1 MTALGRRDWVPQA
14 SEDYVLKV
22 AGETASQPLDAI
34 AARIDA
40 LATENRT
47 IHERD
52 CVNLNPATNV
62 MNPKAEALLSAG
74 IGARPSLGYPGDK
87 YEMGL
92 EAIEQIEIIA
102 AELAAEVF
110 GAKYAEIRVPSGAI
124 ANLYAFMIAAK
135 AGDCI
140 IAPPGEIGGH
150 VTHHGAGAAGLYGI
164 VTHPAPID
172 PVNYTVDVEKL
183 RADALRLKPKLIS
196 IGGSLNLFPHPI
208 REIRAIADE
217 IGAIVLF
224 DAAHMSGMIA
234 GHGWQQP
241 LEEGAHLM
249 TMSTYKSLGGPP
261 SGLIVTND
269 AEIARKLDAIAYP
282 GLTANFDAAKSASL
296 AVSLLDWKAHGRAYA
311 QEMAKTAKALAEAL
325 SERQVP
331 VFARDRGM
339 TTSHQF
345 AIEAAA
351 YGGGQAA
358 ARKLRAVNILSCGIG
373 LPLPA
378 VEGDVNGLRFGTPEI
393 VRFGMTAADMPELAG
408 YIAEGLNGSRPA
420 GAVAKDVTA
429 FRGRFRSLHFMR

>member
-1 MTALGRRDWVPQA
+1 
-14 SEDYVLKV
+14 
-22 AGETASQPLDAI
+22 
-34 AARIDA
+34 
-40 LATENRT
+40 
-47 IHERD
+47 
-52 CVNLNPATNV
+52 
-62 MNPKAEALLSAG
+62 
-74 IGARPSLGYPGDK
+74 
-87 YEMGL
+87 
-92 EAIEQIEIIA
+92 
-102 AELAAEVF
+102 
-110 GAKYAEIRVPSGAI
+110 
-124 ANLYAFMIAAK
+124 
-135 AGDCI
+135 
-140 IAPPGEIGGH
+140 
-150 VTHHGAGAAGLYGI
+150 
-164 VTHPAPID
+164 
-172 PVNYTVDVEKL
+172 
-183 RADALRLKPKLIS
+183 
-196 IGGSLNLFPHPI
+196 
-208 REIRAIADE
+208 
-217 IGAIVLF
+217 
-224 DAAHMSGMIA
+224 MSGMIA

-269 AEIARKLDAIAYP
+269 AEIAKKLDAIAYP

-358 ARKLRAVNILSCGIG
+358 AKRLRAVNILSCGIG

-378 VEGDVNGLRFGTPEI
+378 VEGDVNGLRLGTPEI

-420 GAVAKDVTA
+420 EAVAKDVTA
-429 FRGRFRSLHFMR
+429 FRGKFRTLHFMR

>member
-14 SEDYVLKV
+14 SEDYVLGI
-22 AGETASQPLDAI
+22 AAETAGQSLDAV
-34 AARIDA
+34 AARIAA
-40 LATENRT
+40 LTVENRN

-52 CVNLNPATNV
+52 CINLNPATNV
-62 MNPKAEALLSAG
+62 MNPKAEAVLAAG
-74 IGARPSLGYPGDK
+74 LGARPSLGYPGDK

-92 EAIEQIEIIA
+92 EAIEKIEIIA

-124 ANLYAFMIAAK
+124 ANLYAFMVAAK
-135 AGDCI
+135 PGDCI
-140 IAPPGEIGGH
+140 IAPPGAIGGH

-164 VTHPAPID
+164 VTHPAPVD
-172 PVNYTVDVEKL
+172 PVNYTVDLARL
-183 RADALRLKPKLIS
+183 REDALRLKPKLIS
-196 IGGSLNLFPHPI
+196 IGGSLNLFAHPI

-269 AEIARKLDAIAYP
+269 AEIAKRLDAIAYP

-296 AVSLLDWKAHGRAYA
+296 AITLLDWKAHGRAYA
-311 QEMAKTAKALAEAL
+311 QMMAETAKALGEAL
-325 SERQVP
+325 VERQVP
-331 VFARDRGM
+331 VFARDRGL

-345 AIEAAA
+345 AIEAHS

-358 ARKLRAVNILSCGIG
+358 AKTLRAINILSCGIG
-373 LPLPA
+373 LPLPEVA
-378 VEGDVNGLRFGTPEI
+378 GDVNGLRLGTPEI
-393 VRFGMTAADMPELAG
+393 VRFGMTPADMPELAG
-408 YIAEGLNGSRPA
+408 YITEGLSGSRPA
-420 GAVAKDVTA
+420 EAVAKDVTA
-429 FRGRFRSLHFMR
+429 FRARFRELHFMR